1 MAEGGDEN
9 EDNPFSFKKF
19 VVPKEAEQEENVNL
33 TQNGQVLDILP
44 DIGDSS
50 NKNRRK
56 DRATLVISDDE
67 KPVNTSSSNQRPKK
81 KKNGDANPFSFKK
94 FLSGSSSSAGARPK
108 TYNNTQNIGN
118 SSPRVAP
125 DFASDLP
132 DFVQNHFSDHTH
144 DLNLPDFAISSQ
156 PSNITGLNSH
166 NNEAPGDNIY
176 SAESD
181 NHVNSD
187 PEPVAMVS
195 GGTTR
200 LPDFLSD
207 GILKNDCDH
216 SDNRISTLEI
226 NGDYELEL
234 RRIYSCTL
242 EINGD
247 YELRRMST
255 INGDYELELRR
266 LREENSMLR
275 TQLEEA
281 RREAVTESQRCH
293 KMKKDMEDLQKKEAE
308 ENTALENMVQQIE
321 ANLTI
326 TTKRAVQAETT
337 VSKLQSDIKG
347 LQKQVTSLRS
357 ENDLLR
363 SGDHG
368 LAEIRERTKYSSEQ
382 LASAANTAE
391 QSLKQL
397 LQGVDQMKILAQ
409 VLSSIDKI
417 SEEPVEDQHTD
428 GQNSKNKHKQNKKTD
443 KDVT

>member
-19 VVPKEAEQEENVNL
+19 VVPKEAEQNKSEEDI
-33 TQNGQVLDILP
+33 TPTHNGQVLDILP

-56 DRATLVISDDE
+56 DRSTLVISDDE
-67 KPVNTSSSNQRPKK
+67 KTVNTSSSNQRPKK

-132 DFVQNHFSDHTH
+132 DFVQNHFSDHSH

-156 PSNITGLNSH
+156 PSNNTGLNSH
-166 NNEAPGDNIY
+166 NNEDSGENIY
-176 SAESD
+176 SAEND
-181 NHVNSD
+181 NHVNS
-187 PEPVAMVS
+187 EPVTMVS

-207 GILKNDCDH
+207 GILKKDCDH
-216 SDNRISTLEI
+216 SNHGDNRISTLEV
-226 NGDYELEL
+226 
-234 RRIYSCTL
+234 
-242 EINGD
+242 
-247 YELRRMST
+247 
-255 INGDYELELRR
+255 NGDYELELRR

-337 VSKLQSDIKG
+337 VSKLQSDVKG
-347 LQKQVTSLRS
+347 LQKLVTSLRS

>member
-19 VVPKEAEQEENVNL
+19 VVPKEEEQNKSEEDI
-33 TQNGQVLDILP
+33 TPTHNGQVLDILP

-56 DRATLVISDDE
+56 DRSTLVISDDE

-132 DFVQNHFSDHTH
+132 DFVQNHFSDHSH

-156 PSNITGLNSH
+156 PSNNTGLNSH
-166 NNEAPGDNIY
+166 NNEDSGDNIY
-176 SAESD
+176 CAEND

-216 SDNRISTLEI
+216 SIHGDNRISTLEV
-226 NGDYELEL
+226 
-234 RRIYSCTL
+234 
-242 EINGD
+242 
-247 YELRRMST
+247 
-255 INGDYELELRR
+255 NGDYELELRR

-337 VSKLQSDIKG
+337 VSKLQSDVKG

>member
-234 RRIYSCTL
+234 RR
-242 EINGD
+242 
-247 YELRRMST
+247 
-255 INGDYELELRR
+255 

>member
-1 MAEGGDEN
+1 M
-9 EDNPFSFKKF
+9 
-19 VVPKEAEQEENVNL
+19 
-33 TQNGQVLDILP
+33 P

-67 KPVNTSSSNQRPKK
+67 RTVNTSSSNQRPKK

-108 TYNNTQNIGN
+108 TYNNTQNIGS
-118 SSPRVAP
+118 SSPRVTP

-144 DLNLPDFAISSQ
+144 DLNLPNFAISSH
-156 PSNITGLNSH
+156 PSNKTGLISH

-176 SAESD
+176 STESD

-216 SDNRISTLEI
+216 SDNRISTLE
-226 NGDYELEL
+226 
-234 RRIYSCTL
+234 
-242 EINGD
+242 
-247 YELRRMST
+247 

>member
-19 VVPKEAEQEENVNL
+19 VVPKEAEQNKSEEDITP

-67 KPVNTSSSNQRPKK
+67 KPVNASSSNQRPKK

-156 PSNITGLNSH
+156 PSNKAGLNSH

-195 GGTTR
+195 GGTR

-234 RRIYSCTL
+234 RR
-242 EINGD
+242 
-247 YELRRMST
+247 
-255 INGDYELELRR
+255 
-266 LREENSMLR
+266 LREENSLLR

-337 VSKLQSDIKG
+337 VSKLQSDVKG
-347 LQKQVTSLRS
+347 LQKQVSSLRS